1 MPPNQWRPAQTRS
14 LARASEFV
22 HDREARVVF
31 SQLHVT
37 MRGKKTRFAGV
48 GKIADEMF
56 TPQVNVLILRP
67 DTPVSIETVLQ
78 ASPHHPTG
86 PVFAILSAFGGEV
99 LRTSFCLFY

>member
-22 HDREARVVF
+22 HDCEARVVF
-31 SQLHVT
+31 SQLRVT
-37 MRGKKTRFAGV
+37 MRR
-48 GKIADEMF
+48 KIAQFVDVKAKLF

-67 DTPVSIETVLQ
+67 YTPVSSETVLQ

-86 PVFAILSAFGGEV
+86 PVLTILSAFGGCVERFFV
-99 LRTSFCLFY
+99 TEY

>member
-1 MPPNQWRPAQTRS
+1 MAASTNARA

-22 HDREARVVF
+22 HDRDARVVF

-37 MRGKKTRFAGV
+37 MRRKITQFAV
-48 GKIADEMF
+48 DVKAKMF

-67 DTPVSIETVLQ
+67 YTPVSSETVLQ

-86 PVFAILSAFGGEV
+86 PVFTILSAFGGDV
-99 LRTSFCLFY
+99 LMKFFKVLY